1 MKDGDIIQI
10 AHVVTDVDETM
21 KNYYETFGYGPWDVY
36 DFKAPLLRESR
47 YRGKP
52 ATHEYIVAVTW
63 VQGIQL
69 ELMQPVKGYSIYNEY
84 LEQNKG
90 GFHDVRS
97 SFKTVKRQSPTCRK
111 KDSKSS
117 RAGKSDRMSSITWTP
132 RKFSAWFGSL
142 AMSGKCHPSR
152 PESIPLS
159 HRRHWAK
166 RNKN

>member
-21 KNYYETFGYGPWDVY
+21 KNYIETFGYGPWDVY
-36 DFKAPLLRESR
+36 DFKAPLLRESM

-69 ELMQPVKGYSIYNEY
+69 ELMQPVKGYSIYDEY

-90 GFHDVRS
+90 GFHH
-97 SFKTVKRQSPTCRK
+97 VKIFFQDCEKAVADLQK
-111 KDSKSS
+111 K
-117 RAGKSDRMSSITWTP
+117 GFEVIQ
-132 RKFSAWFGSL
+132 
-142 AMSGKCHPSR
+142 SGKIGQDEFYYMDTEKVFGVVWELGNVGQMPPQPTR
-152 PESIPLS
+152 KYPV
-159 HRRHWAK
+159 
-166 RNKN
+166 

>member
-1 MKDGDIIQI
+1 
-10 AHVVTDVDETM
+10 M

-36 DFKAPLLRESR
+36 DFKAPLLRESM

-63 VQGIQL
+63 VEGIQL

-90 GFHDVRS
+90 GFHH
-97 SFKTVKRQSPTCRK
+97 VKIFFQDCQKAVADLQK
-111 KDSKSS
+111 KDSKSF
-117 RAGKSDRMSSITWTP
+117 RAGKSDRMSFITWTP
-132 RKFSAWFGSL
+132 RKFSAWSGSL

-159 HRRHWAK
+159 NRRHWAK
-166 RNKN
+166 AK